1 MNELDNLLKDA
12 LQRREPPPGFAE
24 RVMARVP
31 RRPPVFAWW
40 RQMAAIAALL
50 VVTVSS
56 AMYERH
62 REMERRRA
70 EQASQQLIF
79 ALRLTAA
86 KLERVKFRV
95 ARSSAV
101 VKVERD
107 EVKGNL

>member
-1 MNELDNLLKDA
+1 MNELDDLLRDA
-12 LQRREPPPGFAE
+12 LQRREPPLGFAE

-31 RRPPVFAWW
+31 RRPPVFVWW

-70 EQASQQLIF
+70 EQASHELML

-86 KLERVKFRV
+86 KLEHVKYRV
-95 ARSSAV
+95 ARSSVV

>member
-1 MNELDNLLKDA
+1 MNELEDLLRDA

-31 RRPPVFAWW
+31 RRRPVFVWW

-50 VVTVSS
+50 AVTVSS

-62 REMERRRA
+62 REVQRQRA
-70 EQASQQLIF
+70 EAASRQLIY

-86 KLERVKFRV
+86 RLERVQYRV
-95 ARSSAV
+95 AKSSAV
-101 VKVERD
+101 VKVDRD
-107 EVKGNL
+107 EGKGNL

>member
-1 MNELDNLLKDA
+1 MNELDDLLRDA

-31 RRPPVFAWW
+31 RRPPVFVWW

-70 EQASQQLIF
+70 EQASHELIF
-79 ALRLTAA
+79 ALRFTAA
-86 KLERVKFRV
+86 RLEHVRYRVEK
-95 ARSSAV
+95 SSPV

>member
-1 MNELDNLLKDA
+1 MNELDDLLRDA

-31 RRPPVFAWW
+31 RRPPVFVWW

-70 EQASQQLIF
+70 EQAGQELIF
-79 ALRLTAA
+79 ALRFTAA
-86 KLERVKFRV
+86 RLEHVKYRV
-95 ARSSAV
+95 ARSSAAL
-101 VKVERD
+101 KVERD

>member
-1 MNELDNLLKDA
+1 MNDLEDLLRDA
-12 LQRREPPPGFAE
+12 LERREPPPGFAE

-62 REMERRRA
+62 REVERRRA
-70 EQASQQLIF
+70 VEASHELIF

-86 KLERVKFRV
+86 KLDRVQYRV